1 MQKKLVLLKIMWME
15 LTQSVNK
22 MLDPKKTRFYLT
34 LLFLVLLVYSCEE
47 KEETNNN
54 IPKPKPNT
62 KSVVRERG
70 PKILPDSLL
79 KFHLLGKCDYK
90 YDTCFISVPLQYCYG
105 KIYLQKETC
114 QKFIEMHQA
123 ANKDSISI
131 IINSGARNFYAQKSI
146 WDRKWRAIK
155 RKKKKDTSNLN
166 IENKKIAL
174 EILLKCAMPS
184 TSRHHWGT
192 DIDIFYQS
200 GNEYFDTLE
209 GKKQYH
215 WMKKNAHKFGFQQV
229 YTDKNKTQRRGYEEE
244 KWHWSYVPI
253 ANKYT
258 KKYAQLI
265 SYNDITGFNGSNL
278 AEEIKAIEHY
288 VYGIDKKFK

>member
-1 MQKKLVLLKIMWME
+1 ME
-15 LTQSVNK
+15 LTQNVNK
-22 MLDPKKTRFYLT
+22 MLNLQKTLFYIALVFLSLLINSCKEQKENNSPKKKIDT
-34 LLFLVLLVYSCEE
+34 
-47 KEETNNN
+47 
-54 IPKPKPNT
+54 I
-62 KSVVRERG
+62 SVVKETG

-79 KFHLLGKCDYK
+79 KLHLLGKCDYK
-90 YDTCFISVPLQYCYG
+90 YDTCFILVPPQYCYR

-123 ANKDSISI
+123 AKKDSISI

-155 RKKKKDTSNLN
+155 RKLQKDTSNLN

-192 DIDIFYQS
+192 DIDIFYRS

-215 WMKKNAHKFGFQQV
+215 WMKKNAHKFGFHQV
-229 YTDKNKTQRRGYEEE
+229 YTDKKKTQRSGYEEE
-244 KWHWSYVPI
+244 KWHWSYIPI

-265 SYNDITGFNGSNL
+265 SYDDITEFKGSDL
-278 AEEIKAIEHY
+278 AKEINAIEHY